1 MRQVREILKVGVP
14 IMLGQACVIILA
26 FADNLMIGW
35 HSVDEL
41 AAASFVNNVL
51 NLFIL
56 MELGFATGLTP
67 VIGACHGTGDVKGI
81 GAAMKNGL
89 LVSGIVALVS
99 LVALVAV
106 YFQLHRFGQAPELLP
121 LIRPYFV
128 IVAVST
134 FFQLGFNVL
143 KQFTDGMRQTEVSMV
158 FLLVGNLLNIFGNY
172 VLIYG
177 KMGLPEMGLNGAGV
191 STLVSRALMLG
202 AFALY
207 VLKGRKFREYV
218 EAFRQARVS
227 RHGVRR
233 IFGMGYPVAIQMGL
247 ETSTFTCAAVMIG
260 WLGVMQL
267 AAHQVVTTISQLF
280 FLLLQGLSFG
290 ISILVSNSYGKRD
303 YAEVRSYSRTGY
315 LMMLSVSVLLSVLL
329 YLFRYQAAGLFTDS
343 AEVTSIVVSLF
354 FLLFAY
360 QFGDGLQ
367 ICFANVLRGIQDVK
381 PIMYGA
387 FVSYYVVAIPSAYFF
402 GIVMGWGIQGVWLGY
417 PIGLTLAG
425 VFFYLRYRYD
435 MRRMAA

>member
-89 LVSGIVALVS
+89 LVTGIVALVS

-106 YFQLHRFGQAPELLP
+106 YFLLHRFGQAPELLP

-290 ISILVSNSYGKRD
+290 ISILVSNSYGKCD

-435 MRRMAA
+435 MRRMGA

>member
-1 MRQVREILKVGVP
+1 MRQVREILRVGLP

-67 VIGACHGTGDVKGI
+67 VIGACHGTGDVKSI

-128 IVAVST
+128 IVAIST

-227 RHGVRR
+227 RHGVCR

-343 AEVTSIVVSLF
+343 AELTSIVVSLF

-402 GIVMGWGIQGVWLGY
+402 GIEMGWGIQGVWLGY

-435 MRRMAA
+435 MRRMGA